1 MLLSY
6 GDWLIMNNKN
16 NLSCMV
22 AGKERR
28 EPFSF
33 SLEELPSEF
42 DKVQITS
49 LYRAEFQSLENDEFL
64 KQVYDLIF
72 THV

>member
-1 MLLSY
+1 
-6 GDWLIMNNKN
+6 
-16 NLSCMV
+16 MV